1 MLGSLLEKEQTNP
14 ETVPMTINALIAAC
28 NQKTNREPVMQLT
41 ENQVVTALDWM
52 RQEVLAWRSEGART
66 ERWQQSVVRRWGLDR
81 AGKALITLLLL
92 RGPQTAGELRTRSER
107 LHPFASLEDAEEA
120 LRRLA
125 ADDEPL
131 VMELPRRPGQKEARW
146 IHLVGEAS
154 PESGARGDLRGRR
167 RSVRAPPPRPRLP
180 GAAAGG
186 DRRAAG
192 GGVGGAE
199 EAAGGLILRG
209 QTTSIRAGPS
219 STSPMSAAV
228 WPLARSAASRAEAF
242 SAGTER
248 RSPPEVWGSKS
259 TSRRMRSSLA

>member
-107 LHPFASLEDAEEA
+107 LHPFASLEEVEEA

-131 VMELPRRPGQKEARW
+131 AMELPRRPGQKEARW
-146 IHLVGEAS
+146 AHLVGEAS
-154 PESGARGDLRGRR
+154 PDPEPEEIFEATADPSA
-167 RSVRAPPPRPRLP
+167 PPRP
-180 GAAAGG
+180 
-186 DRRAAG
+186 
-192 GGVGGAE
+192 
-199 EAAGGLILRG
+199 GL
-209 QTTSIRAGPS
+209 
-219 STSPMSAAV
+219 
-228 WPLARSAASRAEAF
+228 ASRVQHLEEIVERLAAELEELKKQL
-242 SAGTER
+242 G
-248 RSPPEVWGSKS
+248 V
-259 TSRRMRSSLA
+259 